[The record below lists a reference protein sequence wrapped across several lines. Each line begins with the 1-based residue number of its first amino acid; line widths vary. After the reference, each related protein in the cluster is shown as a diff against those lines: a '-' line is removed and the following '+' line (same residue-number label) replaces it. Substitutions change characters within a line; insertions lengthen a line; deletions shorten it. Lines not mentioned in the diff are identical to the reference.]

1 VGQAGAG
8 KVLVCCL
15 LFGKPKLYLDLPT
28 AILRQ
33 PKLPVIVPAFARQ
46 PKLPVI
52 VPAFARRATAVESV
66 TLS

>member
-15 LFGKPKLYLDLPT
+15 LFGKQKLYLDLPT

-33 PKLPVIVPAFARQ
+33 PKLPVIVPAFAR
-46 PKLPVI
+46 
-52 VPAFARRATAVESV
+52 RATAVESV
-66 TLS
+66 AFS